1 MRRRDFVGAVAG
13 AGVLAIPARAV
24 GERVAIAR
32 CMDYGASLMPAL
44 RTMMDQIGGLSRIV
58 KGKTVAMKVNLTGSS
73 TWRLSYAPIEHT
85 HWTHPAVVGALVRL
99 MGEAGAR
106 RVRILESAWQ
116 TADPLEEVM
125 LEAGW
130 EPRHILNAAARVEME
145 NTNWLGRAKT
155 YRRFTPPNGGHM
167 FPAYMLNH
175 SYEDCDVFVSVAK
188 LKEHATAG
196 VTMSLK
202 NLFGIAPCTIYGD
215 GAGTDEPTAT
225 PKGGRGAVFH
235 FGRRQPAKIAPAE
248 NDPASSREAGYRVP
262 RIVADLCAAR
272 PIHLA
277 IIDGI
282 YSMHGGE
289 GPWNR
294 GVGIVK
300 PGLLIA
306 GTNPVNTD
314 AVGASLMGFDPMAGR
329 GTAPF
334 ETCDNTLELAEQHA
348 VGTRDLSKIDVVG
361 VPIEKARTRYREVR
375 S

>member
-1 MRRRDFVGAVAG
+1 MRRRDFVGAMAG
-13 AGVLAIPARAV
+13 VGVLATPARAA
-24 GERVAIAR
+24 GERVAIAK

-44 RTMMDQIGGLSRIV
+44 RTMMDQIGGLKRIV

-85 HWTHPAVVGALVRL
+85 HWTHPAVVGSLVRL

-106 RVRILESAWQ
+106 QVRILESAWQ

-130 EPRHILNAAARVEME
+130 EPRHILNAAASVEME
-145 NTNWLGRAKT
+145 NTNWLGRGKA
-155 YRRFTPPNGGHM
+155 YRKFTPPNGGHM
-167 FPAYMLNH
+167 FPAYVLNH

-215 GAGTDEPTAT
+215 GAGVDEPSET
-225 PKGGRGAVFH
+225 PRGGRGSVFH
-235 FGRRQPAKIAPAE
+235 FGRRQPAKIAPPE
-248 NDPASSREAGYRVP
+248 NDPKSSREGGYRVP

-306 GTNPVNTD
+306 GTNAVNTD

-329 GTAPF
+329 GTMPF
-334 ETCDNTLELAEQHA
+334 ETCDNTLALAEQHGL
-348 VGTRDLSKIDVVG
+348 GTRDMSRIEVVG